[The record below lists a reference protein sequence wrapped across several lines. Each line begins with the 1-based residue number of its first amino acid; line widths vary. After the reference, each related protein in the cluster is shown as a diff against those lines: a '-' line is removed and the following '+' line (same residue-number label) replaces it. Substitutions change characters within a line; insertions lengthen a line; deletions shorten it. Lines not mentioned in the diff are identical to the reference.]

1 MADFNLLLQLE
12 DVNVISDAV
21 RTWFRHNHAAPTEQS
36 MQLLCSS
43 AVDLFNEGHKTREE
57 LVTLLIMKF
66 DSSHSLQVNAPTSTS
81 HH

>member
-1 MADFNLLLQLE
+1 MADFNLTLPME
-12 DVNVISDAV
+12 EVNVLSDAV

-36 MQLLCSS
+36 MQLLCSA
-43 AVDLFNEGHKTREE
+43 AVDLYNEGHKTREE

-66 DSSHSLQVNAPTSTS
+66 DSPHSLQINAPTSTS

>member
-1 MADFNLLLQLE
+1 MADFSLSLQLA

-21 RTWFRHNHAAPTEQS
+21 RTWFLHNHAAPTEQA
-36 MQLLCSS
+36 MQLLCSA

-66 DSSHSLQVNAPTSTS
+66 DNSHSLQVNVPTSTS